1 MLQPDTGW
9 VGSCQ
14 ESLFQHQDSASTR
27 MHDWNRRL
35 DIVPRPV
42 TAWSIVWFGVWFL
55 YGSRKGW
62 GAGEGMVGVACLPLL
77 TS

>member
-1 MLQPDTGW
+1 
-9 VGSCQ
+9 
-14 ESLFQHQDSASTR
+14 
-27 MHDWNRRL
+27 MHDWNRRP